1 MKQVITR
8 EEVATAM
15 SGLSAKNGKK
25 ATLAALH
32 AALGGRGSMT
42 TLIRLKNELETAAQ
56 GIVDSDEGLKAFRE
70 VWALALQEGRQQ
82 QEAVITE
89 LRDNLQT
96 VLIENEKLEGVAAS
110 ALERVASFEEAK
122 ARADAVS
129 AKTKAD
135 LENQLSQERTAVI
148 RATEQARQALEQLAQ
163 EQANRASEV
172 AGLRSELDKA
182 VGKAHTLEL
191 ELVRAR
197 ALLEP
202 RDNKVI
208 G

>member
-25 ATLAALH
+25 PPLAALH

-56 GIVDSDEGLKAFRE
+56 GIGDSDEGLKAFRE
-70 VWALALQEGRQQ
+70 AWGLALQEGRQQ

-202 RDNKVI
+202 RDNK
-208 G
+208 